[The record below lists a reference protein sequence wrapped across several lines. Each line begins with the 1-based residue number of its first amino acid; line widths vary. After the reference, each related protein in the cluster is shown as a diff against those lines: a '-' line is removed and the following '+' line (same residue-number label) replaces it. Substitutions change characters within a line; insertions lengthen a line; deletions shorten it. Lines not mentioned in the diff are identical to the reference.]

1 MSIVSAAGNL
11 VQAAA
16 SALNERRARAG
27 EKKALV
33 PAASIA
39 GRALVTVVAIMT
51 FLAALTAG
59 AAILIADA
67 STGWQSEVAREM
79 TVQILPAKGR
89 DVDADAEK
97 AATIARNTPGV
108 ALARPYTKA
117 ESERCCSPGLAAT
130 RSFRTAG
137 AAAIVIR
144 LEPGASLD
152 TAALGR
158 ALAEAVPGATLDDH
172 QRWLERLAVMA
183 KTVVAVAGVIF
194 ALVLVAM
201 ILAVAFATRGAMA
214 GNREIIEVLH
224 FVGAAD
230 DYISRQFQRH
240 FFQLGLRG
248 GAIGGGAAILAFFA
262 ASTLPPGRAR
272 RRAAIRSRRC
282 SAAFRSGATSMSRSC

>member
-1 MSIVSAAGNL
+1 MIFRAGPRARFGGRGSDEHRISGGNL

-97 AATIARNTPGV
+97 AATSPAIRRASPWRGPTP
-108 ALARPYTKA
+108 RPSRK
-117 ESERCCSPGLAAT
+117 RCCSPGLAAISIFPNC
-130 RSFRTAG
+130 RC
-137 AAAIVIR
+137 
-144 LEPGASLD
+144 
-152 TAALGR
+152 R
-158 ALAEAVPGATLDDH
+158 A
-172 QRWLERLAVMA
+172 
-183 KTVVAVAGVIF
+183 
-194 ALVLVAM
+194 
-201 ILAVAFATRGAMA
+201 
-214 GNREIIEVLH
+214 
-224 FVGAAD
+224 
-230 DYISRQFQRH
+230 
-240 FFQLGLRG
+240 
-248 GAIGGGAAILAFFA
+248 
-262 ASTLPPGRAR
+262 
-272 RRAAIRSRRC
+272 
-282 SAAFRSGATSMSRSC
+282 